1 MKANRFARAV
11 GFVAAT
17 ALTITGLTAVAMAP
31 ASAAARST
39 VIIHTSGQI
48 TSLNPSVVNSVYNA
62 NVNYLTS
69 AGFTYYDKDTKL
81 VRNTNFGSFA
91 VSKNSSTDF
100 RITYNVKAGQVW
112 SDGTPIDAVDLLL
125 SHVVSSSA
133 YSKAAGLGDPSDKT
147 QTPAFD
153 SSGYSG
159 SYSDHI
165 VGLPTLSNNNMT
177 LTLRFNKTLPD
188 WELLAPGPT
197 PVHAL
202 ELMAAGKKALGTLAA
217 NKAAKAQFLKDFTSK
232 NTATLKKIGKIWSES
247 YNIDTVSSSTNPLL
261 LISNGGFIVK
271 SATPTTM
278 TLVRNAKYSSGPKM
292 AATNPIKT
300 IVFSYIP
307 SSTAAA
313 AALRNGDVDIF
324 YEANGTA
331 ASKATLDAI
340 RSATV
345 VNTQAAVYSHID
357 LRTAPKFGKTN
368 DPYTGPF
375 AGNGDKAKDLRH
387 AFLLALDRQQL
398 VDVVV
403 KPIKSTATPMDTQFA
418 FPGTPAYNSITS
430 QSGVAEYSAGTQADR
445 TAKALA
451 LVKKWYP
458 TASDSNA
465 VVKLKFGFASTSGVR
480 VTISKLV
487 KAQMAKIGFDV
498 DIAGSADWLGDTSP
512 EENSEWDI
520 SMYAFQLSSLTQAN
534 ATEVYKSDGGNNN
547 WGWSNSTLDTIA
559 TSLQSDYLTSAQVL
573 AKRIAA
579 DKIVHDNYWGL
590 PLYQNVSLIAYTK
603 SLVGVKPSPL
613 SPSVVWN
620 YWEWHY

>member
-1 MKANRFARAV
+1 
-11 GFVAAT
+11 
-17 ALTITGLTAVAMAP
+17 
-31 ASAAARST
+31 
-39 VIIHTSGQI
+39 
-48 TSLNPSVVNSVYNA
+48 
-62 NVNYLTS
+62 
-69 AGFTYYDKDTKL
+69 
-81 VRNTNFGSFA
+81 
-91 VSKNSSTDF
+91 
-100 RITYNVKAGQVW
+100 
-112 SDGTPIDAVDLLL
+112 
-125 SHVVSSSA
+125 
-133 YSKAAGLGDPSDKT
+133 
-147 QTPAFD
+147 
-153 SSGYSG
+153 
-159 SYSDHI
+159 
-165 VGLPTLSNNNMT
+165 
-177 LTLRFNKTLPD
+177 
-188 WELLAPGPT
+188 
-197 PVHAL
+197 
-202 ELMAAGKKALGTLAA
+202 
-217 NKAAKAQFLKDFTSK
+217 
-232 NTATLKKIGKIWSES
+232 
-247 YNIDTVSSSTNPLL
+247 
-261 LISNGGFIVK
+261 
-271 SATPTTM
+271 
-278 TLVRNAKYSSGPKM
+278 
-292 AATNPIKT
+292 
-300 IVFSYIP
+300 
-307 SSTAAA
+307 
-313 AALRNGDVDIF
+313 
-324 YEANGTA
+324 
-331 ASKATLDAI
+331 
-340 RSATV
+340 
-345 VNTQAAVYSHID
+345 
-357 LRTAPKFGKTN
+357 
-368 DPYTGPF
+368 
-375 AGNGDKAKDLRH
+375 
-387 AFLLALDRQQL
+387 
-398 VDVVV
+398 
-403 KPIKSTATPMDTQFA
+403 MDTQFA

-520 SMYAFQLSSLTQAN
+520 SMYAFQLSSLTPAN

>member
-69 AGFTYYDKDTKL
+69 SGFTYYDSDTKL

-125 SHVVSSSA
+125 SHVVSSAA
-133 YSKAAGLGDPSDKT
+133 YSKSAGLGDPSDKT

-188 WELLAPGPT
+188 WELLAPGPS

-202 ELMAAGKKALGTLAA
+202 ELMAAGKKALGTAAA

-247 YNIDTVSSSTNPLL
+247 YNIDTVTSSTNPLL

-398 VDVVV
+398 VDTVV

-418 FPGTPAYNSITS
+418 FPGTPSYKSITS
-430 QSGVAEYSAGTQADR
+430 QSGVAEYSAGTQAER

-458 TASDSNA
+458 TASDTNA
-465 VVKLKFGFASTSGVR
+465 VVKLKFGFASSSGVR
-480 VTISKLV
+480 VTLSKLI

-534 ATEVYKSDGGNNN
+534 ATEVYKTDGGNNN
-547 WGWSNSTLDTIA
+547 WGWSNSALDTIA

-603 SLVGVKPSPL
+603 SLIGVKPSPL

-620 YWEWHY
+620 YWQWHY

>member
-1 MKANRFARAV
+1 M
-11 GFVAAT
+11 
-17 ALTITGLTAVAMAP
+17 
-31 ASAAARST
+31 
-39 VIIHTSGQI
+39 
-48 TSLNPSVVNSVYNA
+48 
-62 NVNYLTS
+62 NYLTS
-69 AGFTYYDKDTKL
+69 SGFTYYDSDTKL

-91 VSKNSSTDF
+91 VSKNSATDF

-125 SHVVSSSA
+125 SHVVSSAA
-133 YSKAAGLGDPSDKT
+133 YSKSAGLGDPSDKT

-202 ELMAAGKKALGTLAA
+202 ELMAAGKKALGTPAA

-247 YNIDTVSSSTNPLL
+247 YNIDTVNSSTNPLL

-278 TLVRNAKYSSGPKM
+278 TLVRNPKYTSGPKM
-292 AATNPIKT
+292 ATTNPIKT

-313 AALRNGDVDIF
+313 AALRNGDIDVF

-357 LRTAPKFGKTN
+357 LRTAPKFGKQN

-375 AGNGDKAKDLRH
+375 AGNGEKAKDLRH

-398 VDVVV
+398 VDTVV

-418 FPGTPAYNSITS
+418 FPGTPAYKSITS
-430 QSGVAEYSAGTQADR
+430 QSGVAEYSEGTQAER

-458 TASDSNA
+458 TASDTNA
-465 VVKLKFGFASTSGVR
+465 VVKLKFGFASSSGVR
-480 VTISKLV
+480 VTLSKLI

-534 ATEVYKSDGGNNN
+534 ATEIYKSDGANNN
-547 WGWSNSTLDTIA
+547 WGWSNSALDTIA
-559 TSLQSDYLTSAQVL
+559 TSLQSDYLTASQVL
-573 AKRIAA
+573 SKRIAA

-603 SLVGVKPSPL
+603 ALSGVKPSPL